1 MKRSFTDDHGVEWA
15 VEDVEVPRG
24 PHDPELAPAR
34 VRFTAPDGRSA
45 TTAVPE
51 GALKRAGD
59 DALRLWLLEALAGR

>member
-1 MKRSFTDDHGVEWA
+1 MKRSFTDEHGVRWD
-15 VEDVEVPRG
+15 VEDLEAVRG
-24 PHDPELAPAR
+24 PHDPEITPAQ
-34 VRFTAPDGRSA
+34 VRFSATDGRAA